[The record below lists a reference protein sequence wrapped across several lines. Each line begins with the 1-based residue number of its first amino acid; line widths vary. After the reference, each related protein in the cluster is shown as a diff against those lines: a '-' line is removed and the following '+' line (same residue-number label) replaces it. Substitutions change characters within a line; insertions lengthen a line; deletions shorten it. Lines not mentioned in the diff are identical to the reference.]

1 MDLQHIP
8 LSNLKVATVNV
19 RHGRKPPDV
28 SDILPSIRARGVL
41 QPLLVRPVE
50 EGFEIIA
57 GRRRYF
63 AASKVAEEQGAAPD
77 EVLLPCA
84 VTATGDDTGAME
96 ASLIENVARQPM
108 DELQEYEAFAK
119 LLKQGRKVEEI
130 AATFGVPE
138 LRVKQRL
145 AIASLH
151 PKIKEAFRAGT
162 IEGEDLRLLT
172 SATRSQQKEW
182 VEALATEAGPDD
194 DGEGAPRGFRLKR
207 WLFGG
212 EQIATRVA
220 LFPLANYPGN
230 IVTDL
235 FGDVGYFSDHDA
247 FWGLQ
252 NTAIAQLRDDL
263 TGKGWQQATVMER
276 GSRFHDWQYDEVAL
290 EDGGHAFI
298 EVGSNGEIEVHAG
311 YRDRDERDADDGE
324 AQGGN
329 ATGTP
334 ERSTIAKAELT
345 KAAENYLALH
355 RHAIVRAEL
364 LSRPGIALRLAV
376 AHIIAGSPLWSVRP
390 EPQRA
395 DKRRPLLKAWPQG
408 EPRQPSRQSA
418 PRSSNCLTSNRATTV
433 R

>member
-8 LSNLKVATVNV
+8 LSNLKVAAVNV

-28 SDILPSIRARGVL
+28 SDILPSIRVRGVL
-41 QPLLVRPVE
+41 QPLLVRPNE

-63 AASKVAEEQGAAPD
+63 AASKVAEEQGAAP
-77 EVLLPCA
+77 ETVLLPCA

-130 AATFGVPE
+130 AATFGVTE

-182 VEALATEAGPDD
+182 VDALATEAGADG

-212 EQIATRVA
+212 EQIATKVA

-247 FWGLQ
+247 FWVLQ

-263 TGKGWQQATVMER
+263 TGKGWQQVTVMER
-276 GSRFHDWQYDEVAL
+276 GSSFHDWQYDEVAL

-298 EVGSNGEIEVHAG
+298 EVGSNGEVEVHAG
-311 YRDRDERDADDGE
+311 YRDRDERDADDRE
-324 AQGGN
+324 AQGGK
-329 ATGTP
+329 ATDTL
-334 ERSTIAKAELT
+334 ERSTLAKAELT
-345 KAAENYLALH
+345 KAAENYASPRH
-355 RHAIVRAEL
+355 RAR
-364 LSRPGIALRLAV
+364 RTAV
-376 AHIIAGSPLWSVRP
+376 AARHCAPACRRAHHRRIAAVERPPRAAARRQGSH
-390 EPQRA
+390 
-395 DKRRPLLKAWPQG
+395 
-408 EPRQPSRQSA
+408 
-418 PRSSNCLTSNRATTV
+418 C
-433 R
+433 

>member
-8 LSNLKVATVNV
+8 LSNLKVAAVNV
-19 RHGRKPPDV
+19 RHGRKSPDV

-41 QPLLVRPVE
+41 QPLLVRPND

-77 EVLLPCA
+77 TVLLPCA

-130 AATFGVPE
+130 AATFGVSE

-172 SATRSQQKEW
+172 SATKSQQKEW
-182 VEALATEAGPDD
+182 VDALATEASPDD
-194 DGEGAPRGFRLKR
+194 DGDAAPRGFRLKR
-207 WLFGG
+207 WLFGS
-212 EQIATRVA
+212 EQIATGVA

-230 IVTDL
+230 IVSDL
-235 FGDVGYFSDHDA
+235 FGDVGYFSDPMPS
-247 FWGLQ
+247 GRSR
-252 NTAIAQLRDDL
+252 TPRLR
-263 TGKGWQQATVMER
+263 AC
-276 GSRFHDWQYDEVAL
+276 
-290 EDGGHAFI
+290 
-298 EVGSNGEIEVHAG
+298 
-311 YRDRDERDADDGE
+311 
-324 AQGGN
+324 
-329 ATGTP
+329 GT
-334 ERSTIAKAELT
+334 T
-345 KAAENYLALH
+345 
-355 RHAIVRAEL
+355 
-364 LSRPGIALRLAV
+364 
-376 AHIIAGSPLWSVRP
+376 
-390 EPQRA
+390 
-395 DKRRPLLKAWPQG
+395 
-408 EPRQPSRQSA
+408 
-418 PRSSNCLTSNRATTV
+418 
-433 R
+433 

>member
-8 LSNLKVATVNV
+8 LSNLKVAAVNV

-41 QPLLVRPVE
+41 QPLLVRPNE

-63 AASKVAEEQGAAPD
+63 AASKVAEEQGVAPD

-130 AATFGVPE
+130 AATFGVTE

-172 SATRSQQKEW
+172 SATKGQQKEW
-182 VEALATEAGPDD
+182 VDALATEADPDN

-212 EQIATRVA
+212 EQIATK
-220 LFPLANYPGN
+220 
-230 IVTDL
+230 
-235 FGDVGYFSDHDA
+235 VGVVSAGELPRQYRHRSL
-247 FWGLQ
+247 WRRRLLQ
-252 NTAIAQLRDDL
+252 RPRCLLGASEHRDC
-263 TGKGWQQATVMER
+263 A
-276 GSRFHDWQYDEVAL
+276 
-290 EDGGHAFI
+290 
-298 EVGSNGEIEVHAG
+298 
-311 YRDRDERDADDGE
+311 
-324 AQGGN
+324 
-329 ATGTP
+329 ATGRP
-334 ERSTIAKAELT
+334 DRQR
-345 KAAENYLALH
+345 LATGDGH
-355 RHAIVRAEL
+355 GKRQ
-364 LSRPGIALRLAV
+364 PFPRLAV
-376 AHIIAGSPLWSVRP
+376 R
-390 EPQRA
+390 
-395 DKRRPLLKAWPQG
+395 
-408 EPRQPSRQSA
+408 
-418 PRSSNCLTSNRATTV
+418 
-433 R
+433 